1 MSLALTSSPANRLIG
16 ARVVARSQADT
27 ADADEQASSRLRLCR
42 DIQRTCCSL
51 ASAPQLANSLELRGA
66 HGAAA
71 AAAAPAARAASEVK
85 QRATRQQSIGSVSKS
100 RELEHVANDGTS
112 RCTFGASASTSAKT
126 KTFPTLSAVQTQHQQ
141 RRRRANTMMLM
152 ATMAIT

>member
-16 ARVVARSQADT
+16 ARAVARSQADT

-71 AAAAPAARAASEVK
+71 AAAPAARAASEVK
-85 QRATRQQSIGSVSKS
+85 KRATRQQSIGSVSKS
-100 RELEHVANDGTS
+100 RELEHVANDRTS